1 MLRFLNYIYFFF
13 KEVEEDIEM
22 ARDVGVVF
30 VLSTCVCARL
40 CHTNGLS
47 LFVGLGY
54 VSAAVSI
61 DTKRYKTV

>member
-1 MLRFLNYIYFFF
+1 
-13 KEVEEDIEM
+13 M

-61 DTKRYKTV
+61 DTKRYKTE